1 MLIGAATVNM
11 KASHLFGIP
20 TVATVK
26 LSAQNTAR

>member
-1 MLIGAATVNM
+1 MPIDAATVNM
-11 KASHLFGIP
+11 KASHLFAIP